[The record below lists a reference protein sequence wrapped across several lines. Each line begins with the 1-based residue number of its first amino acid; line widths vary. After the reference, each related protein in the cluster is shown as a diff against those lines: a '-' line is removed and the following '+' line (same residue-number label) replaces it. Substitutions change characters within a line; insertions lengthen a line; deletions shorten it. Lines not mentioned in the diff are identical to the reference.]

1 MPLPVDVPVA
11 GFGQAPAP
19 SPEPGASP
27 LLVSW
32 PPITVPIMTFALPGW
47 APFKP
52 PRPEVWSRAEPVADR
67 CPLKLR
73 WSRSRYAEI
82 LNQLRHGVFDS
93 WRWWQLGL
101 ESYDWDAAAVGCMP
115 HFLPQATPG
124 ASAANASAASA
135 SQAITPVPA
144 SLPPR
149 PSPPSPPPYALR
161 APVYLAD
168 RFRQAGVILYPHQL
182 ETAWRVVTELGGR
195 ALLADE
201 VGLGKTVEA
210 GLILKEYQL
219 REGLRRILILVPASL
234 VWQWYRELLDKFGL
248 QPILQRTTFDWHRD
262 GVIIASLDTAKRP
275 EHREILHSLEWDLVI
290 VDEAHRLKNMQTHNW
305 QLVNRLPKR
314 YLLLLTATP
323 VQNNLRELFSLLHLL
338 HPGRLGTWASF
349 RRRYLEDERTPKD
362 PAALKE
368 LLAAVMIR
376 HRHGPE
382 TVTLPPRYV
391 YRIDVH
397 LRPDEREL
405 YESVAGWVRRI
416 YRERG
421 RLDAHVFSL
430 LTLEREL
437 CSSPAAAALTLARL
451 TRVDAGDPRVIT
463 ALQVLLRQGFG
474 SKLQALVRLIRS
486 LNRQLIVFT
495 EYVATQAQI
504 LGALRQAG
512 IVAFPFDG
520 SMSPSRKEWVR
531 RSFQQK
537 GQVLVCTEA
546 GGEGINFQF
555 CNTLINYD
563 LPWNPMRV
571 EQRIGRLHRLGQTRP
586 VEIYNLVTTG
596 TIEEHI
602 FYLLHEK
609 IRLFQSVVGE
619 LGGILGDPSGLK
631 EFQGSLMRILV
642 DWPGAQEGRRMLDE
656 LAQSLLEAGRQRQR
670 EQHPILQ
677 I

>member
-1 MPLPVDVPVA
+1 MSVNLPA
-11 GFGQAPAP
+11 GGSGQRPT
-19 SPEPGASP
+19 PGVSP

-32 PPITVPIMTFALPGW
+32 PPITVPIMTFTLPGW
-47 APFKP
+47 APLRP
-52 PRPEVWSRAEPVADR
+52 PRPEVWSPAEPVANGL
-67 CPLKLR
+67 PLKLR
-73 WSRSRYAEI
+73 WSRSGYAEI
-82 LNQLRHGVFDS
+82 LNQLRHSVFDS
-93 WRWWQLGL
+93 WRWWQLGR
-101 ESYDWDAAAVGCMP
+101 ESYEEWNLPTVGCIA
-115 HFLPQATPG
+115 HTDATT
-124 ASAANASAASA
+124 SATNAAPDS
-135 SQAITPVPA
+135 TPA
-144 SLPPR
+144 PPF
-149 PSPPSPPPYALR
+149 YQLKT
-161 APVYLAD
+161 PVYLAD

-182 ETAWRVVTELGGR
+182 ETARRVVSELGGR

-201 VGLGKTVEA
+201 VGLGKTIEA

-234 VWQWYRELLDKFGL
+234 VWQWFRELADKFGL
-248 QPILQRTTFDWHRD
+248 QPILQRTTYDWLRE
-262 GVIIASLDTAKRP
+262 GVIVASLDTAKRP

-290 VDEAHRLKNMQTHNW
+290 VDEAHRLKNERTRNW

-323 VQNNLRELFSLLHLL
+323 VQNNLRELFSLMQLL

-349 RRRYLEDERTPKD
+349 RRRFLVDERTPKD
-362 PAALKE
+362 PAALQE
-368 LLAAVMIR
+368 MLAAVMIR

-397 LRPDEREL
+397 LRPDERDL
-405 YESVAGWVRRI
+405 YEAVAGWVRRI

-451 TRVDAGDPRVIT
+451 TRVDPGQPQVLT

-474 SKLQALVRLIRS
+474 SKLQTLVRLIRS

-512 IVAFPFDG
+512 IVALPFDG
-520 SMSPSRKEWVR
+520 SMSPSRKEWLK

-555 CNTLINYD
+555 CDTLINYD
-563 LPWNPMRV
+563 LPWNPMRI

-586 VEIYNLVTTG
+586 VEIYNLVTVG
-596 TIEEHI
+596 TVEEHI

-631 EFQGSLMRILV
+631 EFQSSFMRILV
-642 DWPGAQEGRRMLDE
+642 DWPGAQEGRQMLDE
-656 LAQSLLEAGRQRQR
+656 LAQSLLAAAEGRKHQPRPPWMYNADN
-670 EQHPILQ
+670 EW
-677 I
+677 